1 MQAASSGL
9 AGLRLFIM
17 EVRSRL
23 PCWCAVSR
31 NPVRFSLQEKETGP
45 SPMLLL
51 LCKSTPTVPRACAQ
65 TETDQLSALLF
76 YSPLLQQFTT
86 LIFPSNRFWILILY
100 QQIWWMGVPTF
111 NSIVYV
117 VALVRLASKLSS
129 ESDDIQTFL
138 PERESIR
145 IANCQLMIQFH
156 YYFKVSRYA
165 KVRLTIPLP
174 RQWEKPR
181 PRTL

>member
-1 MQAASSGL
+1 
-9 AGLRLFIM
+9 M

-23 PCWCAVSR
+23 PCWCAVSL

-45 SPMLLL
+45 SPMLFL

-76 YSPLLQQFTT
+76 YSSLLQQFTT
-86 LIFPSNRFWILILY
+86 LISPSNSTNRFYEWGY
-100 QQIWWMGVPTF
+100 PQF

-117 VALVRLASKLSS
+117 VELVRLASKLSS

-138 PERESIR
+138 PECESIR
-145 IANCQLMIQFH
+145 MANCQLMIQFH
-156 YYFKVSRYA
+156 YYCKVSRSA

-174 RQWEKPR
+174 RQREKPR